1 MSRRLPLLLSAVLA
15 TAALTAT
22 PSAWAAPVTAAAPP
36 PMAAAPLPTAPAGP
50 GSQPYA
56 SYWYPSTILS
66 WDPATDPDA
75 RFNRSRVP
83 LQPRTSDPA
92 LAANPNARAGEG
104 KIASL
109 VSFGPTSNNPSQGSA
124 DPNYYAFGY
133 WQYVDKLVFWGGSA
147 GEGLILAPNP
157 TVIDAAHRNG
167 VKVYGTVFFPPAAY
181 GGQLQWVRD
190 FVQKS
195 GNRYPVADK
204 LAQAA
209 QYYGFDGWFINQETG
224 GGDSGLAGEVRN
236 LMQYTKAQ
244 SGTDFMWYDA
254 MTTSGAVDWQ
264 NALTSANSP
273 FLQDG
278 SKRTSDSM
286 FLNFGWSQ
294 DGLDSSRTL
303 ARQLGRS
310 EYELYSGIDTEANG
324 YNTSVDWN
332 TLFPSGQP
340 HTTSL
345 GLYRPEWT
353 WKSATDRA
361 DFYAKDTRYWVGAN
375 NDPSKVDLSSG
386 WPGLAG
392 YVAESSPITAKP
404 FVTNFDTGQG
414 DFYNAA
420 GTRVATGGWNNLS
433 LQDVP
438 PTYRWVVDSTGSR
451 LSPSVDF
458 TDAYQGGSSLRLTG
472 TLDATNTVRLYQTR
486 LPVAANTKLDLVV
499 KTPAA
504 GPTKL
509 KAAVSF
515 TDAPGSFTTV
525 DVGSNAGT
533 GWERHTLD
541 LSRYAG
547 RTIAQLA
554 LQVTGNDPAYDL
566 RVGQVALYDGTVE
579 SPAAPSGL
587 TVLGAS
593 DVTAGA
599 SQSLR
604 LSWTAAPGGNVHHY
618 EVYRRNPDGSRT
630 FLGATPND
638 AYYVGRL
645 DRAGTEAATT
655 LDVEAVS
662 TTYGHS
668 AVASTTVGWSATPPT
683 GSTDLALNRPATA
696 SGQCNANEGPA
707 KAVNGS
713 VNGGTSDKWCTLTA
727 AKWLEVDLGS
737 AKKLNRFVVRH
748 AQAGGES
755 AAYNTRDFSLQTR
768 VKSTDPWT
776 TVATVT
782 GNTAGTTTH
791 PVDTTARYVRLVVTK
806 PTQNGDPAARIYE
819 FEAWGQ

>member
-22 PSAWAAPVTAAAPP
+22 PAARADPIPAGAPAPGPAA
-36 PMAAAPLPTAPAGP
+36 TAGP
-50 GSQPYA
+50 GTQPFA
-56 SYWYPSTILS
+56 SYWYPNSILT

-92 LAANPNARAGEG
+92 LRANPNARTGEG

-109 VSFGPTSNNPSQGSA
+109 VSFGPTSDNPSQGSA

-167 VKVYGTVFFPPAAY
+167 VKVYGTVFFPPGAY

-195 GNRYPVADK
+195 GSRYPVADK
-204 LAQAA
+204 LVQAA

-224 GGDSGLAGEVRN
+224 GGDSALAGEVRN

-244 SGTDFMWYDA
+244 SGTEFMWYDA
-254 MTTSGAVDWQ
+254 MTTSGAVNWQ

-286 FLNFGWSQ
+286 FLNFGWSAN
-294 DGLDSSRTL
+294 GLDSSRTL
-303 ARQLGRS
+303 ARRLGRS
-310 EYELYSGIDTEANG
+310 EYELYTGIDTEANG
-324 YNTSVDWN
+324 YNTGVDWN
-332 TLFPSGQP
+332 SLFPTGKP

-361 DFYAKDTRYWVGAN
+361 DFYAKDARYWIGAN
-375 NDPSKVDLSSG
+375 NDPSRIDLSAS

-404 FVTNFDTGQG
+404 FVTTFDTGQG

-438 PTYRWVVDSTGSR
+438 PTYRWVVESAGSR
-451 LSPSVDF
+451 LTPSVDF
-458 TDAYQGGSSLRLTG
+458 TDAYQGGSSLRLSG
-472 TLDATNTVRLYQTR
+472 KLDAANTVRLYQTK
-486 LPVAANTKLDLVV
+486 LAVAANTKLDVVV

-504 GPTKL
+504 GPTRL
-509 KAAVSF
+509 KAALSF
-515 TDAPGSFTTV
+515 TDAPGSFTTI
-525 DVGSNAGT
+525 DVGPDSGT

-541 LSRYAG
+541 LSPYAG
-547 RTIAQLA
+547 RTVAQIALR
-554 LQVTGNDPAYDL
+554 VEGSDPAYDL
-566 RVGQVALYDGTVE
+566 RVGQIALYDGSVE
-579 SPAAPSGL
+579 TPAAPPGL

-593 DVTAGA
+593 DVTPGS

-618 EVYRRNPDGSRT
+618 EVYRRNADGSRT

-638 AYYVGRL
+638 AYFVGRL
-645 DRAGTEAATT
+645 DRAGGENATT
-655 LDVEAVS
+655 VDVEAVS
-662 TTYGHS
+662 TTYGRS
-668 AVASTTVGWSATPPT
+668 TAASTTVSWTGTPPT
-683 GSTDLALNRPATA
+683 STNLALNRPATA
-696 SGQCNANEGPA
+696 SGQCNADEGPA

-713 VNGGTSDKWCTLTA
+713 VGGGTSDKWCTLSS

-737 AKKLNRFVVRH
+737 AKQLSKFVVKH
-748 AQAGGES
+748 AAAGGES
-755 AAYNTRDFSLQTR
+755 ASYNTRDFTIQVRSGTG
-768 VKSTDPWT
+768 DPWT
-776 TVATVT
+776 TVADVT
-782 GNTAGTTTH
+782 GNTAGTTSH
-791 PVDTTARYVRLVVTK
+791 PVNATARYVRLVVDT
-806 PTQNGDPAARIYE
+806 PAQTTDPAARVYE
-819 FEAWGQ
+819 FEAWGA

>member
-1 MSRRLPLLLSAVLA
+1 MSRRLPLLLSAALA
-15 TAALTAT
+15 TAALGAL
-22 PSAWAAPVTAAAPP
+22 PPPGAAAAPS
-36 PMAAAPLPTAPAGP
+36 TAPAAPAATTAAGT
-50 GSQPYA
+50 GNQPFA
-56 SYWYPSTILS
+56 SYWYPGTILN

-109 VSFGPTSNNPSQGSA
+109 VSFGPTSNNPSQGST

-181 GGQLQWVRD
+181 GGKLQWVRD

-195 GNRYPVADK
+195 GDRYPVADK
-204 LAQAA
+204 MAQAA
-209 QYYGFDGWFINQETG
+209 RYYGFDGWFINQETG
-224 GGDSGLAGEVRN
+224 GGDAALATDLRK

-244 SGTDFMWYDA
+244 SGTEFMWYDA
-254 MTTSGAVDWQ
+254 MTSSGAVDWQ

-278 SKRTSDSM
+278 SKRTADSM
-286 FLNFGWSQ
+286 FLNFGWTP
-294 DGLDSSRTL
+294 DGLDSSRRL

-361 DFYAKDTRYWVGAN
+361 DFYAKDARYWVGAN
-375 NDPSKVDLSSG
+375 NDPSNTDLSAG

-404 FVTNFDTGQG
+404 FVTNFDAGQG
-414 DFYNAA
+414 DFYNVA

-451 LSPSVDF
+451 LTPSVDF

-472 TLDATNTVRLYQTR
+472 TLDAVNTVRLYQTSV
-486 LPVAANTKLDLVV
+486 PVAATTKLDLVV
-499 KTPAA
+499 KTPSA
-504 GPTKL
+504 GPTRL

-515 TDAPGSFTTV
+515 TDSPGSFTTV
-525 DVGSNAGT
+525 DVGDNSGT

-541 LSRYAG
+541 LSGFAG
-547 RTIAQLA
+547 RTVSQLA
-554 LQVTGNDPAYDL
+554 LQVDGSSGTVPSYDL
-566 RVGQVALYDGTVE
+566 RVGQVALYDGSVE
-579 SPAAPSGL
+579 TPAAPSGL

-593 DVTAGA
+593 DVTAGS

-638 AYYVGRL
+638 AYFVGRL
-645 DRAGTEAATT
+645 DRAGTETATT

-662 TTYGHS
+662 TTYGRS
-668 AVASTTVGWSATPPT
+668 DVASTVVGWNGTPPS

-696 SGQCNANEGPA
+696 SGQCNADEGPA

-713 VNGGTSDKWCTLTA
+713 VSGGTGDKWCTLTA

-737 AKKLNRFVVRH
+737 AKKLDRFVVKH

-755 AAYNTRDFSLQTR
+755 AAYNTRDFSIQVR
-768 VKSTDPWT
+768 SKNTDPWT
-776 TVATVT
+776 TVANVT
-782 GNTAGTTTH
+782 GNTAGTTSH
-791 PVDTTARYVRLVVTK
+791 SVDTTARYVRLVITK
-806 PTQNGDPAARIYE
+806 PTQNTDPAARIYE
-819 FEAWGQ
+819 FEAWGR

>member
-1 MSRRLPLLLSAVLA
+1 MSRRLPLLLSAALA
-15 TAALTAT
+15 TAALGVVPAAHAA
-22 PSAWAAPVTAAAPP
+22 PAAPVAAPPAAAAP
-36 PMAAAPLPTAPAGP
+36 GN
-50 GSQPYA
+50 QPYA
-56 SYWYPSTILS
+56 SYWYPGTILN

-109 VSFGPTSNNPSQGSA
+109 VSFAPTSNNPSQGSA

-181 GGQLQWVRD
+181 GGRLQWVRD
-190 FVQKS
+190 FVQKT
-195 GNRYPVADK
+195 GDHYPVADK
-204 LAQAA
+204 LVQAA
-209 QYYGFDGWFINQETG
+209 QYYGFDGWFVNQETG
-224 GGDSGLAGEVRN
+224 GGDSGLATEVRN
-236 LMQYTKAQ
+236 LMQYTRAK
-244 SGTDFMWYDA
+244 SGTEFMWYDA

-264 NALTSANSP
+264 DALTSANSP

-278 SKRTSDSM
+278 PKRTSDSM
-286 FLNFGWSQ
+286 FLNFGWTAP
-294 DGLDSSRTL
+294 GLDSSRAL

-310 EYELYSGIDTEANG
+310 EYDLYSGIDTEANG

-332 TLFPSGQP
+332 TLFPAGRP

-361 DFYAKDTRYWVGAN
+361 DFYAKDARYWVGAN
-375 NDPSKVDLSSG
+375 NDPSDTDLSSS

-438 PTYRWVVDSTGSR
+438 PTYRWVVDSTGSK
-451 LSPSVDF
+451 LSPSIDF
-458 TDAYQGGSSLRLTG
+458 TDSYQGGSALRLSG
-472 TLDATNTVRLYQTR
+472 TLDSTNTVRLYQTS
-486 LPVAANTKLDLVV
+486 LPVAANTRLDLVV

-504 GPTKL
+504 GPTRL

-515 TDAPGSFTTV
+515 TDTPGSFTTV
-525 DVGSNAGT
+525 DVGDNAGT

-547 RTIAQLA
+547 RTISQLA
-554 LQVTGNDPAYDL
+554 LQVDGTSDPDPAYDL
-566 RVGQVALYDGTVE
+566 RVGQVALHDGSVE
-579 SPAAPSGL
+579 KPAAPGGL

-599 SQSLR
+599 GQSLR

-618 EVYRRNPDGSRT
+618 EVYRRNADGSRT

-638 AYYVGRL
+638 AYFVGRL
-645 DRAGTEAATT
+645 DRAGGEASTT

-668 AVASTTVGWSATPPT
+668 NVASTVVGWGGTSPA
-683 GSTDLALNRPATA
+683 STNLALNRPATA
-696 SGQCNANEGPA
+696 SGQCNAGEGPA

-713 VNGGTSDKWCTLTA
+713 VSGGTSDKWCTLTS

-737 AKKLNRFVVRH
+737 ARKLDRFVVKH

-755 AAYNTRDFSLQTR
+755 ASYNTRDFSIQVR
-768 VKSTDPWT
+768 SRSTDPWT
-776 TVATVT
+776 TVAGVT
-782 GNTAGTTTH
+782 GNTAATTTH
-791 PVDTTARYVRLVVTK
+791 PVSTTARYVRLVVTR
-806 PTQNGDPAARIYE
+806 PTQASDPAARIYE

>member
-1 MSRRLPLLLSAVLA
+1 MSRRLPLLLSAALA
-15 TAALTAT
+15 TAALGVLPPPGAAAT
-22 PSAWAAPVTAAAPP
+22 PST
-36 PMAAAPLPTAPAGP
+36 TPAGTAVP
-50 GSQPYA
+50 AASGTGSQPYA
-56 SYWYPSTILS
+56 SYWYPSTILN

-190 FVQKS
+190 FTQKS
-195 GNRYPVADK
+195 GDRYPVADK

-224 GGDSGLAGEVRN
+224 GGDSALATDLRK

-244 SGTDFMWYDA
+244 SGTEFMWYDA

-278 SKRTSDSM
+278 SKRTADSM
-286 FLNFGWSQ
+286 FLNFGWTP
-294 DGLDSSRTL
+294 DGLNSSRTL

-332 TLFPSGQP
+332 TLFPPGQP

-361 DFYAKDTRYWVGAN
+361 DFYAKDARYWVGAN
-375 NDPSKVDLSSG
+375 NDPSNLDLSAG

-404 FVTNFDTGQG
+404 FVSNFDTGQG

-438 PTYRWVVDSTGSR
+438 PTYRWVVDSAGSR
-451 LSPSVDF
+451 LTPSVDF

-472 TLDATNTVRLYQTR
+472 TLDATNTVRLYQTS

-504 GPTKL
+504 GPTRL

-515 TDAPGSFTTV
+515 TDSPGSFSTV
-525 DVGSNAGT
+525 DVGDNDGT

-541 LSRYAG
+541 LSGFAG
-547 RTIAQLA
+547 RTISQLA
-554 LQVTGNDPAYDL
+554 LQVDGSSGTVPSYDL
-566 RVGQVALYDGTVE
+566 RVGQVALYDGSVE
-579 SPAAPSGL
+579 TPAAPSGL
-587 TVLGAS
+587 TVLGAGDLTPGS
-593 DVTAGA
+593 

-638 AYYVGRL
+638 AYFVGRL
-645 DRAGTEAATT
+645 DRVGTETATT

-662 TTYGHS
+662 TTYGRS
-668 AVASTTVGWSATPPT
+668 DVASTAVSWNGTPPSA
-683 GSTDLALNRPATA
+683 STDLALNRPATA

-713 VNGGTSDKWCTLTA
+713 VSGGNSDKWCTLTA

-737 AKKLNRFVVRH
+737 AKKLDRFVVKH

-755 AAYNTRDFSLQTR
+755 AALNTRDFSIQVR
-768 VKSTDPWT
+768 SKSTDPWT
-776 TVATVT
+776 TVANVT
-782 GNTAGTTTH
+782 GNTAGVTSH

-806 PTQNGDPAARIYE
+806 PTQNTDPAARIYE
-819 FEAWGQ
+819 FEAWGR

>member
-1 MSRRLPLLLSAVLA
+1 MSRRLPLLLGAALA
-15 TAALTAT
+15 AATLTAT
-22 PSAWAAPVTAAAPP
+22 PAAWAGPTPAAAP
-36 PMAAAPLPTAPAGP
+36 AATATSGT
-50 GSQPYA
+50 QPFA
-56 SYWYPSTILS
+56 SYWYPNSILN

-92 LAANPNARAGEG
+92 LRANPNARTGEG
-104 KIASL
+104 RIASL
-109 VSFGPTSNNPSQGSA
+109 VSFGPTSDNPSQGSA

-167 VKVYGTVFFPPAAY
+167 VKVYGTVFFPPGAY

-195 GNRYPVADK
+195 GSRYPVADK
-204 LAQAA
+204 LVQAA

-224 GGDSGLAGEVRN
+224 GGDSALAAEVRN

-244 SGTDFMWYDA
+244 SGTEFMWYDA
-254 MTTSGAVDWQ
+254 MTTSGSVNWQ

-286 FLNFGWSQ
+286 FLNFGWSSS
-294 DGLDSSRTL
+294 GLNSSRAL

-324 YNTSVDWN
+324 YNTGVNWAS
-332 TLFPSGQP
+332 LFPSGQP

-361 DFYAKDTRYWVGAN
+361 DFYAKDARYWVGAA
-375 NDPSKVDLSSG
+375 NDPSRIDLSSS

-404 FVTNFDTGQG
+404 FVTTFDTGQG

-438 PTYRWVVDSTGSR
+438 PTYRWVVESSGAGLT
-451 LSPSVDF
+451 PSVDF
-458 TDAYQGGSSLRLTG
+458 TDAYQGGSALRLSG
-472 TLDATNTVRLYQTR
+472 KLDAANTVRLYQTR
-486 LPVAANTKLDLVV
+486 LPVAADTRLDLVV

-515 TDAPGSFTTV
+515 TDAPGTFTTI
-525 DVGSNAGT
+525 DVGANSGT

-541 LSRYAG
+541 LSPYAG
-547 RTIAQLA
+547 RTVAQIALR
-554 LQVTGNDPAYDL
+554 VEGSDPAYDL
-566 RVGQVALYDGTVE
+566 RVGQIALYDGSVE
-579 SPAAPSGL
+579 KPAAPSGL

-593 DVTAGA
+593 DVTPGA

-618 EVYRRNPDGSRT
+618 EVYRRNADGSRT

-638 AYYVGRL
+638 AYFVGRL
-645 DRAGTEAATT
+645 DRAGGENATA

-662 TTYGHS
+662 TTYGRS
-668 AVASTTVGWSATPPT
+668 AATSTTVSWNGTPPT
-683 GSTDLALNRPATA
+683 ATNLALNRPATA

-713 VNGGTSDKWCTLTA
+713 VGGGTGDKWCTLTS

-737 AKKLNRFVVRH
+737 ARKLSTFVVKH
-748 AQAGGES
+748 AAAGGES
-755 AAYNTRDFSLQTR
+755 ASYNTRDFTIQVRSGT
-768 VKSTDPWT
+768 SDPWT
-776 TVATVT
+776 TVADVT
-782 GNTAGTTTH
+782 GNTAGTTSH
-791 PVDTTARYVRLVVTK
+791 PVNTTARYVRLVVTT
-806 PTQNGDPAARIYE
+806 PTQTSDPAARIYE
-819 FEAWGQ
+819 FEAWGA

>member
-1 MSRRLPLLLSAVLA
+1 MSRRLPLLLSLALA
-15 TAALTAT
+15 TAALGVA
-22 PSAWAAPVTAAAPP
+22 PAAHAAPVPAPPAAAP
-36 PMAAAPLPTAPAGP
+36 GN
-50 GSQPYA
+50 QPYA
-56 SYWYPSTILS
+56 SYWYPSTILN

-109 VSFGPTSNNPSQGSA
+109 VSFAPTSNNPSQGSA

-195 GNRYPVADK
+195 GDHYPVADK
-204 LAQAA
+204 LVQAA
-209 QYYGFDGWFINQETG
+209 RYYGFDGWFINQETG
-224 GGDSGLAGEVRN
+224 GGDSGLATDVRD
-236 LMQYTKAQ
+236 LMQYTKAR

-278 SKRTSDSM
+278 PKRTSDSM
-286 FLNFGWSQ
+286 FLNFGWTP
-294 DGLDSSRTL
+294 DGLDSSRAL

-310 EYELYSGIDTEANG
+310 EYDLYSGIDTEANG

-332 TLFPSGQP
+332 TLFPAGQP

-361 DFYAKDTRYWVGAN
+361 DFYAKDARYWVGAN
-375 NDPSKVDLSSG
+375 NDPSNTDLSSG

-392 YVAESSPITAKP
+392 YVAESSSITAKP

-414 DFYNAA
+414 DFYNAS

-438 PTYRWVVDSTGSR
+438 PTYRWVVNSNGSK
-451 LSPSVDF
+451 LSPSIDF
-458 TDAYQGGSSLRLTG
+458 TDSYQGGSSLRLTG
-472 TLDATNTVRLYQTR
+472 TLDSANTVRLYQTS

-515 TDAPGSFTTV
+515 TDTPGSFTTV
-525 DVGSNAGT
+525 DVGDNAGA

-541 LSRYAG
+541 LSPYAG
-547 RTIAQLA
+547 RTISQLA
-554 LQVTGNDPAYDL
+554 LQVDGSDPSYDL
-566 RVGQVALYDGTVE
+566 RVGQVALYDGSVE
-579 SPAAPSGL
+579 TPAAPSGL

-599 SQSLR
+599 TQSLR

-618 EVYRRNPDGSRT
+618 EVYRRNADGSRT

-638 AYYVGRL
+638 VYFVGRL
-645 DRAGTEAATT
+645 DRAGTETGTT

-662 TTYGHS
+662 TTYGRS
-668 AVASTTVGWSATPPT
+668 DVASTAVSWNGTP
-683 GSTDLALNRPATA
+683 STSTNLALNRPATA
-696 SGQCNANEGPA
+696 SGRCNADEGPA

-713 VNGGTSDKWCTLTA
+713 VSGGTSDKWCTLTS

-737 AKKLNRFVVRH
+737 AKQLNKFVVKH

-755 AAYNTRDFSLQTR
+755 ASYNTRDFSIQVRSKT
-768 VKSTDPWT
+768 TDPWT
-776 TVATVT
+776 TVTTVT

-791 PVDTTARYVRLVVTK
+791 PVNTTARCVRLVVTK
-806 PTQNGDPAARIYE
+806 PTQSTDPAARIYE

>member
-15 TAALTAT
+15 SAALTTA
-22 PSAWAAPVTAAAPP
+22 PAAWADPIPAAAP
-36 PMAAAPLPTAPAGP
+36 AASAAGT
-50 GSQPYA
+50 GSQPFV
-56 SYWYPSTILS
+56 SYWYPNSILN

-83 LQPRTSDPA
+83 LQPRTGDPA
-92 LAANPNARAGEG
+92 LRANPNARSGEG

-167 VKVYGTVFFPPAAY
+167 VKVYGTVFFPPGAY

-195 GNRYPVADK
+195 GSRYPVADK
-204 LAQAA
+204 LVQAA

-224 GGDSGLAGEVRN
+224 GGDSALAAEVRN

-244 SGTDFMWYDA
+244 SGTEFMWYDA
-254 MTTSGAVDWQ
+254 MTTSGSVNWQ

-286 FLNFGWSQ
+286 FLNFNWSAS
-294 DGLDSSRTL
+294 GLASSRTL

-310 EYELYSGIDTEANG
+310 EYELYTGIDTEAGG
-324 YNTSVDWN
+324 YNTGVDWN
-332 TLFPSGQP
+332 TLFPSGRP

-353 WKSATDRA
+353 WKSAADRA
-361 DFYAKDTRYWVGAN
+361 DFYAKDARYWVGAA
-375 NDPSKVDLSSG
+375 NDPSRIDLSAS

-438 PTYRWVVDSTGSR
+438 PTYRWVVESSGSR
-451 LSPSVDF
+451 LTPSVDF
-458 TDAYQGGSSLRLTG
+458 TDAYQGGSSLRLSG
-472 TLDATNTVRLYQTR
+472 KLDAANTVRLYQTR
-486 LPVAANTKLDLVV
+486 LAVAANTKLDLVV
-499 KTPAA
+499 KAPAA
-504 GPTKL
+504 GPTRL

-515 TDAPGSFTTV
+515 TDAPGSFTTI
-525 DVGSNAGT
+525 DVGSNSGT

-541 LSRYAG
+541 LSPYAG
-547 RTIAQLA
+547 RTVAQIALR
-554 LQVTGNDPAYDL
+554 VEGSDPSYDL
-566 RVGQVALYDGTVE
+566 RVGQVALYDGSVE
-579 SPAAPSGL
+579 TPAAPSGL

-593 DVTAGA
+593 DVTPGS

-604 LSWTAAPGGNVHHY
+604 LSWTAAAGGNVHHY

-638 AYYVGRL
+638 AYFVGRL
-645 DRAGTEAATT
+645 DRAGTESAAT

-662 TTYGHS
+662 TTYGRS
-668 AVASTTVGWSATPPT
+668 TAASTTVSWNGTP
-683 GSTDLALNRPATA
+683 STSSNLALNRPATA

-713 VNGGTSDKWCTLTA
+713 VSGGNGDKWCALTA
-727 AKWLEVDLGS
+727 AKTLEVDLGS
-737 AKKLNRFVVRH
+737 AKQLSRFVVKH
-748 AQAGGES
+748 AAAGGES
-755 AAYNTRDFSLQTR
+755 ASYNTRDFAIQVRSG
-768 VKSTDPWT
+768 VNDPWT
-776 TVATVT
+776 TVADVT
-782 GNTAGTTTH
+782 GNTAGTTSH
-791 PVDTTARYVRLVVTK
+791 PVNTTARYVRLVVTT
-806 PTQNGDPAARIYE
+806 PAQTTDPAARIYE
-819 FEAWGQ
+819 FEAWGA

>member
-1 MSRRLPLLLSAVLA
+1 MSRRLPLLLGAALA
-15 TAALTAT
+15 AATLTAT
-22 PSAWAAPVTAAAPP
+22 PAAWAGPTPAAAP
-36 PMAAAPLPTAPAGP
+36 AATATSGT
-50 GSQPYA
+50 QPFA
-56 SYWYPSTILS
+56 SYWYPNSILN

-92 LAANPNARAGEG
+92 LRANPNARTGEG
-104 KIASL
+104 RIASL
-109 VSFGPTSNNPSQGSA
+109 VSFGPTSDNPSQGSA

-167 VKVYGTVFFPPAAY
+167 VKVYGTVFFPPGAY

-195 GNRYPVADK
+195 GSRYPVADK
-204 LAQAA
+204 LVQAA

-224 GGDSGLAGEVRN
+224 GGDSALAAEVRN

-244 SGTDFMWYDA
+244 SGTEFMWYDA
-254 MTTSGAVDWQ
+254 MTTSGSVNWQ

-286 FLNFGWSQ
+286 FLNFGWSSS
-294 DGLDSSRTL
+294 GLNSSRAL

-324 YNTSVDWN
+324 YNTGVNWAS
-332 TLFPSGQP
+332 LFPSGQP

-361 DFYAKDTRYWVGAN
+361 DFYAKDARYWVGAA
-375 NDPSKVDLSSG
+375 NDPSRIDLSSS

-404 FVTNFDTGQG
+404 FVTTFDTGQG

-438 PTYRWVVDSTGSR
+438 PTYRWVVESSGAGLT
-451 LSPSVDF
+451 PSVDF
-458 TDAYQGGSSLRLTG
+458 TDAYQGGSALRLSG
-472 TLDATNTVRLYQTR
+472 KLDAANTVRLYQTR
-486 LPVAANTKLDLVV
+486 LPVAADTRLDLVV

-509 KAAVSF
+509 KAALSF
-515 TDAPGSFTTV
+515 TDAPGTFTTI
-525 DVGSNAGT
+525 DVGANSGT

-541 LSRYAG
+541 LSPYAG
-547 RTIAQLA
+547 RTVAQIALR
-554 LQVTGNDPAYDL
+554 VEGSDPAYDL
-566 RVGQVALYDGTVE
+566 RVGQIALYDGSVE
-579 SPAAPSGL
+579 KPAAPSGL

-593 DVTAGA
+593 DVTPGA

-618 EVYRRNPDGSRT
+618 EVYRRNADGSRT

-638 AYYVGRL
+638 AYFVGRL
-645 DRAGTEAATT
+645 DRAGGENATT

-662 TTYGHS
+662 TTYGRS
-668 AVASTTVGWSATPPT
+668 AATSTTVSWNGTPPT
-683 GSTDLALNRPATA
+683 ATNLALNRPATA

-713 VNGGTSDKWCTLTA
+713 VGGGTGDKWCTLTS

-737 AKKLNRFVVRH
+737 ARKLSTFVVKH
-748 AQAGGES
+748 AAAGGES
-755 AAYNTRDFSLQTR
+755 ASYNTRDFTIQVRSGT
-768 VKSTDPWT
+768 SDPWT
-776 TVATVT
+776 TVADVT
-782 GNTAGTTTH
+782 GNTAGTTSH
-791 PVDTTARYVRLVVTK
+791 PVNTTARYVRLVVTT
-806 PTQNGDPAARIYE
+806 PTQTSDPAARIYE
-819 FEAWGQ
+819 FEAWGA

>member
-15 TAALTAT
+15 SAALTTA
-22 PSAWAAPVTAAAPP
+22 PAAWADPVPAAAP
-36 PMAAAPLPTAPAGP
+36 AASAAGT
-50 GSQPYA
+50 GSQPFA
-56 SYWYPSTILS
+56 SYWYPNSILN

-83 LQPRTSDPA
+83 LQPRTGDPA
-92 LAANPNARAGEG
+92 LRANPNARSGEG

-167 VKVYGTVFFPPAAY
+167 VKVYGTVFFPPGAY

-195 GNRYPVADK
+195 GSRYPVADK
-204 LAQAA
+204 LVQAA

-224 GGDSGLAGEVRN
+224 GGDSTLAAEVRN

-244 SGTDFMWYDA
+244 SGTEFMWYDA
-254 MTTSGAVDWQ
+254 MTTSGSVNWQ

-286 FLNFGWSQ
+286 FLNFNWSAS
-294 DGLDSSRTL
+294 GLASSRTL

-310 EYELYSGIDTEANG
+310 EYELYTGIDTEAAG
-324 YNTSVDWN
+324 YNTGVDWN
-332 TLFPSGQP
+332 ALFPSGRP

-353 WKSATDRA
+353 WKSAADRA
-361 DFYAKDTRYWVGAN
+361 DFYAKDARYWVGAA
-375 NDPSKVDLSSG
+375 NDPSRIDLSAS

-392 YVAESSPITAKP
+392 YVAESSPVTAKP

-438 PTYRWVVDSTGSR
+438 PTYRWVVESSGSR
-451 LSPSVDF
+451 LTPSVDF
-458 TDAYQGGSSLRLTG
+458 TDAYQGGSSLRLSG
-472 TLDATNTVRLYQTR
+472 KLDAANTVRLYQTR
-486 LPVAANTKLDLVV
+486 LAVAANTKLDLVV
-499 KTPAA
+499 KAPAA
-504 GPTKL
+504 GPTRL

-515 TDAPGSFTTV
+515 TDAPGSFTTI
-525 DVGSNAGT
+525 DVGSNSGT

-541 LSRYAG
+541 LSPYAG
-547 RTIAQLA
+547 RTVAQIALR
-554 LQVTGNDPAYDL
+554 VEGSDPAYDL
-566 RVGQVALYDGTVE
+566 RVGQVALYDGSVE
-579 SPAAPSGL
+579 TPAAPSGL

-593 DVTAGA
+593 DVTPGS

-604 LSWTAAPGGNVHHY
+604 LSWTAAAGGNVHHY

-638 AYYVGRL
+638 AYFVGRL
-645 DRAGTEAATT
+645 DRAGTESAAT

-662 TTYGHS
+662 TTYGRS
-668 AVASTTVGWSATPPT
+668 TAASTTVSWNGTP
-683 GSTDLALNRPATA
+683 STSSNLALNRPATA
-696 SGQCNANEGPA
+696 SGQCNADEGPA

-713 VNGGTSDKWCTLTA
+713 VSGGNGDKWCALTTT
-727 AKWLEVDLGS
+727 KTLEVDLGS
-737 AKKLNRFVVRH
+737 AKQLSRFVVKH
-748 AQAGGES
+748 AAAGGES
-755 AAYNTRDFSLQTR
+755 ASYNTRDFAIQVRSG
-768 VKSTDPWT
+768 VNDPWT
-776 TVATVT
+776 TVADVT
-782 GNTAGTTTH
+782 GNTAGTTSH
-791 PVDTTARYVRLVVTK
+791 PVNTTARYVRLVVTK
-806 PTQNGDPAARIYE
+806 PTQTTDPAARIYE
-819 FEAWGQ
+819 FEAWGA

>member
-22 PSAWAAPVTAAAPP
+22 PSAWATPVAAPP
-36 PMAAAPLPTAPAGP
+36 PATAPAVAGP

-56 SYWYPSTILS
+56 SYWYPSTILN
-66 WDPATDPDA
+66 WDPAVDPDA

-83 LQPRTSDPA
+83 LQPRTSDPS
-92 LAANPNARAGEG
+92 LAANPNAHAGEG

-181 GGQLQWVRD
+181 GGRLQWVRD

-195 GNRYPVADK
+195 GSRYPVADK

-209 QYYGFDGWFINQETG
+209 RYYGFDGWFINQETG
-224 GGDSGLAGEVRN
+224 GGDAGLATDLRN

-244 SGTDFMWYDA
+244 SDTEFMWYDA

-278 SKRTSDSM
+278 SRRISDSM
-286 FLNFGWSQ
+286 FLNFGWTP

-361 DFYAKDTRYWVGAN
+361 DFYAKDARYWVGAN
-375 NDPSKVDLSSG
+375 NDPSNVDLSSG

-438 PTYRWVVDSTGSR
+438 PTYRWVVDSSGSKLR
-451 LSPSVDF
+451 PSVDF

-472 TLDATNTVRLYQTR
+472 TLDAGNTVRLYQTS
-486 LPVAANTKLDLVV
+486 LPVAADTKLDLVV

-515 TDAPGSFTTV
+515 TDTPGSFTTV
-525 DVGSNAGT
+525 DVGDNAGT

-541 LSRYAG
+541 LSPYAG

-554 LQVTGNDPAYDL
+554 LQVDGTDPAYDL
-566 RVGQVALYDGTVE
+566 RVGQIAIYDGAVQT
-579 SPAAPSGL
+579 PAAPSGL

-593 DVTAGA
+593 DVTPGAG
-599 SQSLR
+599 QSLR

-618 EVYRRNPDGSRT
+618 EVYRRNADGSRT

-638 AYYVGRL
+638 AYFVGRL

-668 AVASTTVGWSATPPT
+668 AVASTTVGWNGTPPT
-683 GSTDLALNRPATA
+683 GSVNLALNRPATA
-696 SGQCNANEGPA
+696 SGRCNADEGPA

-713 VNGGTSDKWCTLTA
+713 VSGGTSDKWCTLTA

-737 AKKLNRFVVRH
+737 AKKLSKFVVKH
-748 AQAGGES
+748 ASAGGES
-755 AAYNTRDFSLQTR
+755 ASYNTRDFSIQVRSKTA
-768 VKSTDPWT
+768 DPWT
-776 TVATVT
+776 TVATAT
-782 GNTAGTTTH
+782 GNTTGVTTH
-791 PVDTTARYVRLVVTK
+791 PVDTTARYVRLVITK
-806 PTQNGDPAARIYE
+806 PTQNNDPAARVYE

>member
-1 MSRRLPLLLSAVLA
+1 MSRRLPLLLSAALA
-15 TAALTAT
+15 TTALGVVPAAHAA
-22 PSAWAAPVTAAAPP
+22 PAAPVAAPPAAAAP
-36 PMAAAPLPTAPAGP
+36 GN
-50 GSQPYA
+50 QPYA
-56 SYWYPSTILS
+56 SYWYPGTILN

-83 LQPRTSDPA
+83 LRPRTSDPA

-109 VSFGPTSNNPSQGSA
+109 VSFAPTSNNPSQGSA

-181 GGQLQWVRD
+181 GGRLQWVRD
-190 FVQKS
+190 FVQKT
-195 GNRYPVADK
+195 GDHYPVADK
-204 LAQAA
+204 LVQAA
-209 QYYGFDGWFINQETG
+209 QYYGFDGWFVNQETG
-224 GGDSGLAGEVRN
+224 GGDSGLATEVRN
-236 LMQYTKAQ
+236 LMQYTRAK
-244 SGTDFMWYDA
+244 SGTEFMWYDA

-264 NALTSANSP
+264 DALTSANSP

-278 SKRTSDSM
+278 PKRTSDSM
-286 FLNFGWSQ
+286 FLNFGWTAP
-294 DGLDSSRTL
+294 GLDSSRVL

-310 EYELYSGIDTEANG
+310 EYDLYSGIDTEANG

-332 TLFPSGQP
+332 TLFPAGRP

-361 DFYAKDTRYWVGAN
+361 DFYAKDARYWVGAN
-375 NDPSKVDLSSG
+375 NDPSDTDLSSS

-438 PTYRWVVDSTGSR
+438 PTYRWVVDSTGSK
-451 LSPSVDF
+451 LSPSIDF
-458 TDAYQGGSSLRLTG
+458 TDSYQGGSSLRLSG
-472 TLDATNTVRLYQTR
+472 TLDSTNTVRLYQTS
-486 LPVAANTKLDLVV
+486 LPVAANTRLDLVV

-504 GPTKL
+504 GPTRL

-515 TDAPGSFTTV
+515 TDTPGSFTTV
-525 DVGSNAGT
+525 DVGDNAGT

-547 RTIAQLA
+547 RTISQLA
-554 LQVTGNDPAYDL
+554 LQVDGTSDPDPAYDL
-566 RVGQVALYDGTVE
+566 RVGQVALHDGSVE
-579 SPAAPSGL
+579 KPAAPGGL

-618 EVYRRNPDGSRT
+618 EVYRRNADGSRT

-638 AYYVGRL
+638 AYFVGRL
-645 DRAGTEAATT
+645 DRAGGETSTT

-668 AVASTTVGWSATPPT
+668 NVASTVVGWGGTSPA
-683 GSTDLALNRPATA
+683 STNLALNRPATA
-696 SGQCNANEGPA
+696 SGQCNADEGPA

-713 VNGGTSDKWCTLTA
+713 VSGGTSDKWCILTS

-737 AKKLNRFVVRH
+737 AKKLDRFVVKH

-755 AAYNTRDFSLQTR
+755 ASYNTRDFSIQVR
-768 VKSTDPWT
+768 SRSTDPWT
-776 TVATVT
+776 TAASVT
-782 GNTAGTTTH
+782 GNTAATTTH
-791 PVDTTARYVRLVVTK
+791 PVSTTARYVRLVVTR
-806 PTQNGDPAARIYE
+806 PTQASDPAARIYE

>member
-1 MSRRLPLLLSAVLA
+1 SAALA
-15 TAALTAT
+15 TAALGAVTPAHAAPAT
-22 PSAWAAPVTAAAPP
+22 PVAAA
-36 PMAAAPLPTAPAGP
+36 AAASGT
-50 GSQPYA
+50 QPYA
-56 SYWYPSTILS
+56 SYWYPNTILN

-75 RFNRSRVP
+75 RFNRSRIP
-83 LQPRTSDPA
+83 LQPRTADPA
-92 LAANPNARAGEG
+92 LAANPNARTGEG

-167 VKVYGTVFFPPAAY
+167 VKVYGTVFFPPTAY

-195 GNRYPVADK
+195 GGRYPVADK
-204 LAQAA
+204 LVQAA

-224 GGDSGLAGEVRN
+224 GGDQALATELRN

-254 MTTSGAVDWQ
+254 MTTSGAVNWQ

-286 FLNFGWSQ
+286 FLNFDWTAS
-294 DGLDSSRTL
+294 GLNSSRTL

-324 YNTSVDWN
+324 YNTSVGWN
-332 TLFPSGQP
+332 TLFPSGKP

-361 DFYAKDTRYWVGAN
+361 DFYAKDSRYWVGAN
-375 NDPSKVDLSSG
+375 GDPSRIDLSSA

-404 FVTNFDTGQG
+404 FVTNFNTGQG

-438 PTYRWVVDSTGSR
+438 PTYRWVVNSTGSR

-458 TDAYQGGSSLRLTG
+458 TDSYQGGSSLRLTG
-472 TLDATNTVRLYQTR
+472 TLDATNTVRLYETK
-486 LPVAANTKLDLVV
+486 LPVATTTKLDLVT

-504 GPTKL
+504 GPTRL
-509 KAAVSF
+509 KAAISF
-515 TDAPGSFTTV
+515 TDAPGSFTTL
-525 DVGSNAGT
+525 DVGADSGT

-541 LSRYAG
+541 LSPYAG

-554 LQVTGNDPAYDL
+554 LQVTGTDPAYDL
-566 RVGQVALYDGTVE
+566 RVGQVAVYDGAME
-579 SPAAPSGL
+579 SPAAPGGL

-593 DVTAGA
+593 DVTPGS

-618 EVYRRNPDGSRT
+618 EVYRRNADGSRT

-638 AYYVGRL
+638 AYFVGRL
-645 DRAGTEAATT
+645 DRAGAESSTT

-662 TTYGHS
+662 TTYGRS
-668 AVASTTVGWSATPPT
+668 NATSTTVSWNGTPPT
-683 GSTDLALNRPATA
+683 STNLALNRPATA
-696 SGQCNANEGPA
+696 SGQCNADEGPA

-713 VNGGTSDKWCTLTA
+713 VSGGTSDKWCTLTST
-727 AKWLEVDLGS
+727 KWLEVDLGS
-737 AKKLNRFVVRH
+737 AKQLSKFVVKH

-755 AAYNTRDFSLQTR
+755 AAYNTRDFSLQVR
-768 VKSTDPWT
+768 SNPTDPWT
-776 TVATVT
+776 TVADVT

-791 PVDTTARYVRLVVTK
+791 PVNTTARYVRLVITK
-806 PTQNGDPAARIYE
+806 PTQSTDPAARIYE
-819 FEAWGQ
+819 FEAWGA

>member
-1 MSRRLPLLLSAVLA
+1 MSRRLPLLLGAALA
-15 TAALTAT
+15 TASLGVVPAARAV
-22 PSAWAAPVTAAAPP
+22 PVPVASAASAGSAAAS
-36 PMAAAPLPTAPAGP
+36 AAAAAGN
-50 GSQPYA
+50 QPFA
-56 SYWYPSTILS
+56 SYWYPSTIVN

-83 LQPRTSDPA
+83 LQPRTADPA
-92 LAANPNARAGEG
+92 LRANPNARTGEG

-124 DPNYYAFGY
+124 DPDYYAFGY

-167 VKVYGTVFFPPAAY
+167 VKVYGTVFFPPGAY

-195 GNRYPVADK
+195 GSRYPVADK

-209 QYYGFDGWFINQETG
+209 RYYGFDGWFINQETG
-224 GGDSGLAGEVRN
+224 GGDQALAGELRN

-244 SGTDFMWYDA
+244 SGTEFMWYDA
-254 MTTSGAVDWQ
+254 MTTSGAVNWQ

-286 FLNFGWSQ
+286 FLNFGWSAS
-294 DGLDSSRTL
+294 GLDSSRTL

-310 EYELYSGIDTEANG
+310 EYDLYSGIDTEADG
-324 YNTSVDWN
+324 YNTGVDWN
-332 TLFPSGQP
+332 TLFPSGGP

-361 DFYAKDTRYWVGAN
+361 DFYAKDARYWVGAAG
-375 NDPSKVDLSSG
+375 DPSRIDLSSS

-404 FVTNFDTGQG
+404 FVTNFDAGQG
-414 DFYNAA
+414 DFYNAG

-438 PTYRWVVDSTGSR
+438 PTYRWVVDSAGSR
-451 LSPSVDF
+451 LTPSVDF

-472 TLDATNTVRLYQTR
+472 TLDAANTVRLYQTA
-486 LPVAANTKLDLVV
+486 LPVAADTRLDLVV

-509 KAAVSF
+509 KAAVAF
-515 TDAPGSFTTV
+515 TDAPNSFTTI
-525 DVGSNAGT
+525 DVGADSGT

-541 LSRYAG
+541 LSPYAG
-547 RTIAQLA
+547 RTIAQIA
-554 LQVTGNDPAYDL
+554 LRVDGSDPAYDL
-566 RVGQVALYDGTVE
+566 RVGQVAVYDGAVE
-579 SPAAPSGL
+579 KPAAPSGL

-593 DVTAGA
+593 DLTSGS

-618 EVYRRNPDGSRT
+618 EVYRRNADGTRT

-638 AYYVGRL
+638 AYFVGRL
-645 DRAGTEAATT
+645 DRAGGESATT

-662 TTYGHS
+662 TTYGRS
-668 AVASTTVGWSATPPT
+668 DAASTTVSWNSTPPAT
-683 GSTDLALNRPATA
+683 SNLALNRAATG

-713 VNGGTSDKWCTLTA
+713 VSGGNGDKWCTLTS
-727 AKWLEVDLGS
+727 AKWLEVELGS
-737 AKKLNRFVVRH
+737 VKQLSKFVVKH
-748 AQAGGES
+748 ASAGGES
-755 AAYNTRDFSLQTR
+755 SSYNTRDFSVQVRART
-768 VKSTDPWT
+768 TDPWT
-776 TVATVT
+776 TVVGVT

-791 PVDTTARYVRLVVTK
+791 PVNTSARYVRLVVTK
-806 PTQNGDPAARIYE
+806 PTQTTDPAARIYE
-819 FEAWGQ
+819 FEAWGA

>member
-1 MSRRLPLLLSAVLA
+1 MSRRLPLLLSAALA
-15 TAALTAT
+15 TAALGVVPAAQAA
-22 PSAWAAPVTAAAPP
+22 PAPAAPVVAA
-36 PMAAAPLPTAPAGP
+36 P

-56 SYWYPSTILS
+56 SYWYPSTILN

-109 VSFGPTSNNPSQGSA
+109 VSFAPTSNNPSQGSA

-181 GGQLQWVRD
+181 GGRLQWVRD

-195 GNRYPVADK
+195 GDRYPVADK

-224 GGDSGLAGEVRN
+224 GGDSGLATELQK

-244 SGTDFMWYDA
+244 SGADFMWYDA

-264 NALTSANSP
+264 NALTPANSP

-278 SKRTSDSM
+278 PKRTSDSM
-286 FLNFGWSQ
+286 FLNFGWTP

-332 TLFPSGQP
+332 TLFPSGRP

-353 WKSATDRA
+353 WKSATDRV
-361 DFYAKDTRYWVGAN
+361 DFYAKDARYWVGAN
-375 NDPSKVDLSSG
+375 SDPSNTDLSSS

-438 PTYRWVVDSTGSR
+438 PTYRWVVNSTGSK

-472 TLDATNTVRLYQTR
+472 TLDAANTVRLYETS
-486 LPVAANTKLDLVV
+486 LPVAATTKLDLVV

-509 KAAVSF
+509 KAALSF
-515 TDAPGSFTTV
+515 TDSPGGFTTV
-525 DVGSNAGT
+525 DVGDDSGT

-541 LSRYAG
+541 LSQYAG
-547 RTIAQLA
+547 RTISQLA
-554 LQVTGNDPAYDL
+554 LQVDGTDPAYDL
-566 RVGQVALYDGTVE
+566 RIGQVAVHDGAMET
-579 SPAAPSGL
+579 PAAPSGL

-618 EVYRRNPDGSRT
+618 EVYRRNADGSRT

-638 AYYVGRL
+638 AYFVGKL
-645 DRAGTEAATT
+645 DRAGTEATTT

-662 TTYGHS
+662 TTYGRS
-668 AVASTTVGWSATPPT
+668 TAASTTVSWTGTPPT
-683 GSTDLALNRPATA
+683 STNLALNRPATA

-713 VNGGTSDKWCTLTA
+713 VSGGNSDKWCTLTSS
-727 AKWLEVDLGS
+727 KWLEVDLGS
-737 AKKLNRFVVRH
+737 AKKLNRFVVKH
-748 AQAGGES
+748 AQAGSES
-755 AAYNTRDFSLQTR
+755 ASYNTRDFSIQVRSNT
-768 VKSTDPWT
+768 TDPWT

-791 PVDTTARYVRLVVTK
+791 PVNTTARYVRLVVTK
-806 PTQNGDPAARIYE
+806 PTQSTDPAARIYE
-819 FEAWGQ
+819 FEAWGA

>member
-1 MSRRLPLLLSAVLA
+1 MSRRLPLLLSAALA
-15 TAALTAT
+15 TAALGVVPAAQAA
-22 PSAWAAPVTAAAPP
+22 PAAAPVSAPGPASPVVAAP
-36 PMAAAPLPTAPAGP
+36 GN
-50 GSQPYA
+50 QPYA
-56 SYWYPSTILS
+56 SYWYPSTILN

-92 LAANPNARAGEG
+92 LAANPNAHAGEG

-109 VSFGPTSNNPSQGSA
+109 VSFAPTSNNPSQGSA

-167 VKVYGTVFFPPAAY
+167 VKVYGTVFFPPTAY

-195 GNRYPVADK
+195 GDRYPVADK

-224 GGDSGLAGEVRN
+224 GGDSGLATELQN
-236 LMQYTKAQ
+236 LMQYTKAR

-278 SKRTSDSM
+278 PKRTSDSM
-286 FLNFGWSQ
+286 FLNFGWTP

-310 EYELYSGIDTEANG
+310 EYELYSGVDTEANG

-361 DFYAKDTRYWVGAN
+361 DFYAKDARYWVGAN
-375 NDPSKVDLSSG
+375 NDPSNTDPSSS

-404 FVTNFDTGQG
+404 FVTNFNTGQG

-438 PTYRWVVDSTGSR
+438 PTYHWVLNSSGSK

-472 TLDATNTVRLYQTR
+472 TLDAANTVRLYETS

-509 KAAVSF
+509 KAALSF
-515 TDAPGSFTTV
+515 TDSPGGFTTV
-525 DVGSNAGT
+525 DVGDDSGT

-541 LSRYAG
+541 LSPYAG
-547 RTIAQLA
+547 RIISQVA
-554 LQVTGNDPAYDL
+554 LQVDGSDPAYDL
-566 RVGQVALYDGTVE
+566 RVGQVAIHDGAVE
-579 SPAAPSGL
+579 TPAAPGGL

-593 DVTAGA
+593 DVTPGA

-618 EVYRRNPDGSRT
+618 EVYRRNADGSRT

-638 AYYVGRL
+638 AYFVGRL
-645 DRAGTEAATT
+645 DRAGGESTTT

-668 AVASTTVGWSATPPT
+668 GVASTVVSWNGTP
-683 GSTDLALNRPATA
+683 STSTNLALNRPATA

-713 VNGGTSDKWCTLTA
+713 VSGGNSDKWCTLTSS
-727 AKWLEVDLGS
+727 KWLEVDLGS
-737 AKKLNRFVVRH
+737 AKKLNKFVVKH

-755 AAYNTRDFSLQTR
+755 ASYNTRDFSIQVRSST
-768 VKSTDPWT
+768 TDPWT

-791 PVDTTARYVRLVVTK
+791 PVNTTARYVRLVVTK
-806 PTQNGDPAARIYE
+806 PTRTSDPAARIYE
-819 FEAWGQ
+819 FEAWGA